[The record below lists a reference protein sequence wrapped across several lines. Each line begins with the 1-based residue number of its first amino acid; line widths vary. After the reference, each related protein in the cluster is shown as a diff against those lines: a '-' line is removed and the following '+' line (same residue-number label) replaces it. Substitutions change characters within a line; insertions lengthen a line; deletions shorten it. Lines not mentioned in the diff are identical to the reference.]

1 MTGGSQLGPVMK
13 AFGTIHMRFC
23 YTIVESC
30 NKPSYGG
37 IQIGEICTT
46 WCEGKTPSSGKEK
59 MREERV
65 CLHLNKRELMTGRER
80 RANV

>member
-1 MTGGSQLGPVMK
+1 MGKLNELG
-13 AFGTIHMRFC
+13 
-23 YTIVESC
+23 

-59 MREERV
+59 TREERGLSQLQHFSEERALWETNV
-65 CLHLNKRELMTGRER
+65 ADIEERLTVKKDKTHRQANQRE
-80 RANV
+80 

>member
-1 MTGGSQLGPVMK
+1 
-13 AFGTIHMRFC
+13 MRF
-23 YTIVESC
+23 YYMTVESC

-59 MREERV
+59 MREERELTI
-65 CLHLNKRELMTGRER
+65 CLHINEKRTYVREGEVE
-80 RANV
+80 NVKEEDNRDGQIK